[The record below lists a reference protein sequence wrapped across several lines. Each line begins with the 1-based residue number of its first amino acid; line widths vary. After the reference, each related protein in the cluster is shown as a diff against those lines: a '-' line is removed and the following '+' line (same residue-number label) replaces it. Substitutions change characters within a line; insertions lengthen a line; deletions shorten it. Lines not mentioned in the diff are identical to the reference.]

1 MALWQHEAAERAM
14 VLDAK
19 RRTGSMGGMTDT
31 AETILLRHVLATPE
45 AAIPES
51 ARDAARIFLLDGL
64 AVGVAGMAHAARPG
78 LLAAARGWG
87 AGAEARLWGD
97 GTALPAS
104 QAAFMNAFQAHALEF
119 DAIHEAAVVHAMTP
133 TVSAALAEAE
143 RLSGLGQ
150 PVSGARFMAAVILG
164 LDLACTIG
172 AAARGP
178 MRFFRPAT
186 AGMFGAYGAVARL
199 RGFDL
204 GTASAGAGLLLG
216 QIPGTMQAHTEGSMA
231 LPVQMGFAAMAGLR
245 AADLAAAGAAGPA
258 QWLTGPFGFLKLT
271 EPEHDLAPGL
281 AALGSTWQVAR
292 LSHKPFPSGRLT
304 HPAIDGVQRL
314 IAAHGVRAEHVS
326 AVRLYLPPLAMRLV
340 GRPIKPDL
348 TGNYARLCLPY
359 VVART
364 LLSGRVGLGDFS
376 EALLRDGPTHA
387 LAARVEL
394 HGDGS
399 TDENAVVPQRVEI
412 ELRDGTRLDQR
423 VDAALGSPENPL
435 PRVAQIEKVKACLA
449 GILPDG
455 RADELIRAIDALHE
469 APDVVGLADILV

>member
-1 MALWQHEAAERAM
+1 M

-19 RRTGSMGGMTDT
+19 RRTGSMGAMTDT
-31 AETILLRHVLATPE
+31 AETILLRHVLETPD
-45 AAIPES
+45 AAIPET
-51 ARDAARIFLLDGL
+51 ARDAARVFLLDGL

-97 GTALPAS
+97 GIALPAS

-204 GTASAGAGLLLG
+204 ATASAGAGLLLG
-216 QIPGTMQAHTEGSMA
+216 QMPGTMQAHTEGSMA

-258 QWLTGPFGFLKLT
+258 HWLTGPFGFLKLT

-281 AALGSTWQVAR
+281 SALGSIWQVAR

-314 IAAHGVRAEHVS
+314 MAAHGVRAEHVS

-348 TGNYARLCLPY
+348 TANYARLCLPY

-364 LLSGRVGLGDFS
+364 LLTGSVGLGDFS
-376 EALLRDGPTHA
+376 DTLLRDGPTHA
-387 LAARVEL
+387 LASLVEL
-394 HGDGS
+394 DGDGNA
-399 TDENAVVPQRVEI
+399 DENAVVPQRVEI
-412 ELRDGTRLDQR
+412 TLQDGRKLDQR
-423 VDAALGSPENPL
+423 VEAALGSPENPL
-435 PRVAQIEKVKACLA
+435 PRAAQIAKVQACCA
-449 GILPDG
+449 GILPKG
-455 RADELIRAIDALHE
+455 RAEELIRAIEALHT
-469 APDVVGLADILV
+469 APDVMRFVDILV

>member
-1 MALWQHEAAERAM
+1 M

-19 RRTGSMGGMTDT
+19 RRTGSMGAMTET
-31 AETILLRHVLATPE
+31 AETILLRHVLATPDS
-45 AAIPES
+45 AIPEP
-51 ARDAARIFLLDGL
+51 ARNAARVFLLDGL
-64 AVGVAGMAHAARPG
+64 AVGVAGMAHAARAG
-78 LLAAARGWG
+78 LMAAARGWG

-97 GTALPAS
+97 GAALPAS

-143 RLSGLGQ
+143 RRSGLGQ
-150 PVSGARFMAAVILG
+150 PISGARFMAAVILG

-186 AGMFGAYGAVARL
+186 AGMLGAYGAVARL

-204 GTASAGAGLLLG
+204 ATASAGAGLLLG
-216 QIPGTMQAHTEGSMA
+216 QLPGTMQAHAEGSMA

-281 AALGSTWQVAR
+281 AALGREWQVAR

-314 IAAHGVRAEHVS
+314 IAAHGVRAENIS

-348 TGNYARLCLPY
+348 TANYARLCVPY

-364 LLSGRVGLGDFS
+364 LLTGSVGLGDFS

-387 LAARVEL
+387 LAARVSL

-399 TDENAVVPQRVEI
+399 KDENAVVPQRVEI

-435 PRVAQIEKVKACLA
+435 PRAAQITKVEACLA
-449 GILPDG
+449 GILPQD
-455 RADELIRAIDALHE
+455 RAEELIRAIDGLHA
-469 APDVVGLADILV
+469 APDVAALGALLRA

>member
-1 MALWQHEAAERAM
+1 M
-14 VLDAK
+14 VLDGEHNA
-19 RRTGSMGGMTDT
+19 GSMGAMTDT
-31 AETILLRHVLATPE
+31 AETILLRHLLETSE
-45 AAIPES
+45 AAIPEA
-51 ARDAARIFLLDGL
+51 ARDAARVFLLDGL
-64 AVGVAGMAHAARPG
+64 AVGVAGMAHTARAG

-87 AGAEARLWGD
+87 AGAEASLWGD
-97 GTALPAS
+97 GAALPAP

-133 TVSAALAEAE
+133 TVAAAMAEAE
-143 RLSGLGQ
+143 NQGRQGR

-164 LDLACTIG
+164 RNLACTIG

-186 AGMFGAYGAVARL
+186 AGMFGAFGAVARL

-204 GTASAGAGLLLG
+204 AMASAGAGLLLG
-216 QIPGTMQAHTEGSMA
+216 QIPGTMQAHSEGSMA

-245 AADLAAAGAAGPA
+245 AADLAAVGAAGPA

-271 EPEHDLAPGL
+271 EPEHDLTPGL
-281 AALGSTWQVAR
+281 AALGSTWQVTR
-292 LSHKPFPSGRLT
+292 LAHKPFPSGRLT

-314 IAAHGVRAEHVS
+314 MAAHKVRAADVA

-364 LLSGRVGLGDFS
+364 LLSGSVGLHDFS
-376 EALLRDGPTHA
+376 EALVRDPVTHA
-387 LAARVEL
+387 LAARVAL
-394 HGDGS
+394 HGDGNG
-399 TDENAVVPQRVEI
+399 DENAVVPQRVEI
-412 ELRDGTRLDQR
+412 ELRNGAVLDQR
-423 VDAALGSPENPL
+423 VEAALGSPENPL
-435 PRVAQIEKVKACLA
+435 PRAAQIAKVKACF
-449 GILPDG
+449 
-455 RADELIRAIDALHE
+455 
-469 APDVVGLADILV
+469 ADILPEDRVGALVAAITDLEKTQDTAASLMSLLVRHP

>member
-1 MALWQHEAAERAM
+1 M

-19 RRTGSMGGMTDT
+19 PRTGSMEGMTDT
-31 AETILLRHVLATPE
+31 AETILLRHLLETLE
-45 AAIPES
+45 AAIPEA

-87 AGAEARLWGD
+87 AGEEASLWGD
-97 GTALPAS
+97 GALLPAS

-133 TVSAALAEAE
+133 TLSAALAEAE
-143 RLSGLGQ
+143 RQSRQGK
-150 PVSGARFMAAVILG
+150 PVPGARFMAAVILG

-186 AGMFGAYGAVARL
+186 AGMFGAFGAVVRL

-204 GTASAGAGLLLG
+204 ATASAGAGLLLG

-281 AALGSTWQVAR
+281 AALGSLWQVTR
-292 LSHKPFPSGRLT
+292 LAHKPFPSGRLT

-314 IAAHGVRAEHVS
+314 MAAHGIRAENVS

-364 LLSGRVGLGDFS
+364 LLSGSVGLGDFS
-376 EALLRDGPTHA
+376 EALLRDPATHA
-387 LAARVEL
+387 LAARVAL
-394 HGDGS
+394 LGDGNG
-399 TDENAVVPQRVEI
+399 DENAVVPQRVEI
-412 ELRDGTRLDQR
+412 ELHDGTKLDQR

-435 PRVAQIEKVKACLA
+435 SRAAQIAKLRACFA
-449 GILPDG
+449 GILPEG
-455 RADELIRAIDALHE
+455 RADALMGALDVLHE
-469 APDVVGLADILV
+469 APNAAAALKLY

>member
-1 MALWQHEAAERAM
+1 
-14 VLDAK
+14 
-19 RRTGSMGGMTDT
+19 MTET
-31 AETILLRHVLATPE
+31 AETILLRHLLETPEVAIPE
-45 AAIPES
+45 AAH
-51 ARDAARIFLLDGL
+51 AAARVFLLDGL

-87 AGAEARLWGD
+87 MGEEARLWGE
-97 GTALPAS
+97 GALLPAS

-143 RLSGLGQ
+143 RQSHQGK

-204 GTASAGAGLLLG
+204 ATASAGAGLLLG

-281 AALGSTWQVAR
+281 AALGSIWQVTR
-292 LSHKPFPSGRLT
+292 LAHKPFPSGRLT

-314 IAAHGVRAEHVS
+314 MAAHGIRAEKVS
-326 AVRLYLPPLAMRLV
+326 TVRLYLPPLAMRLV

-364 LLSGRVGLGDFS
+364 LLSGSVGLGDFS
-376 EALLRDGPTHA
+376 DALLRDPATHE
-387 LAARVEL
+387 LAARVAL
-394 HGDGS
+394 LGDGNG
-399 TDENAVVPQRVEI
+399 DENAVVPQRVEI
-412 ELRDGTRLDQR
+412 ELRDGTKLDQR
-423 VDAALGSPENPL
+423 VDAALGSPDNPL
-435 PRVAQIEKVKACLA
+435 PRAAQIAKVKACLD
-449 GILPDG
+449 GILPEG
-455 RADELIRAIDALHE
+455 RTQELIRAMDLLHDAPN
-469 APDVVGLADILV
+469 AASLAALLCAIPAASCA

>member
-1 MALWQHEAAERAM
+1 M
-14 VLDAK
+14 VLDGMHEA
-19 RRTGSMGGMTDT
+19 GSMGGMTET
-31 AETILLRHVLATPE
+31 AETILLHHLLATPD
-45 AAIPES
+45 AAIPEA
-51 ARDAARIFLLDGL
+51 ARDAARVFLLDGL
-64 AVGVAGMAHAARPG
+64 AVGVAGMAHAARAG

-87 AGAEARLWGD
+87 AGEEARLWGD
-97 GTALPAS
+97 GVALPAS

-133 TVSAALAEAE
+133 TLAAALAEAE
-143 RLSGLGQ
+143 RQSRQGR
-150 PVSGARFMAAVILG
+150 PVSGTHFMAAVILG

-204 GTASAGAGLLLG
+204 ATASAGAGLLLG

-258 QWLTGPFGFLKLT
+258 HWLTGPFGFLRLT
-271 EPEHDLAPGL
+271 EPEHDLTPGL
-281 AALGSTWQVAR
+281 ATLGSTWQVAR
-292 LSHKPFPSGRLT
+292 LAHKPFPSGRLT

-314 IAAHGVRAEHVS
+314 IAAHDVRADDV
-326 AVRLYLPPLAMRLV
+326 AALRLYLPPLAMRLV

-348 TGNYARLCLPY
+348 TANYARLCLPY

-364 LLSGRVGLGDFS
+364 LLSGSVGLDDFS
-376 EALLRDGPTHA
+376 PALLRDPATHA
-387 LAARVEL
+387 LAARVDL
-394 HGDGS
+394 LGDGNG
-399 TDENAVVPQRVEI
+399 DENAVVPQRVQI

-423 VDAALGSPENPL
+423 VEAALGSPENPL
-435 PRVAQIEKVKACLA
+435 PRAAQIAKLRACFA
-449 GILPDG
+449 GILPEA
-455 RADELIRAIDALHE
+455 RAEAFITAIDALHE
-469 APDVVGLADILV
+469 APDAAALTNILISA

>member
-1 MALWQHEAAERAM
+1 M
-14 VLDAK
+14 VLDAQ
-19 RRTGSMGGMTDT
+19 RRTGSMGAMKDT
-31 AETILLRHVLATPE
+31 PETILLRHLLETPAPAIPE
-45 AAIPES
+45 AAHE
-51 ARDAARIFLLDGL
+51 AARIFLLDGL

-78 LLAAARGWG
+78 LLAATRGWG
-87 AGAEARLWGD
+87 TGAEARLWGD
-97 GTALPAS
+97 GVALPAS

-133 TVSAALAEAE
+133 ALSAAMAEAE
-143 RLSGLGQ
+143 RLGGLGQ

-204 GTASAGAGLLLG
+204 ATASAGAGLLLG
-216 QIPGTMQAHTEGSMA
+216 QIPGTMQAHSEGSMA

-258 QWLTGPFGFLKLT
+258 QWLTGPFGFLRLT

-281 AALGSTWQVAR
+281 AALGSTWQVTR
-292 LSHKPFPSGRLT
+292 LAHKPFPSGRLT

-314 IAAHGVRAEHVS
+314 MAAHRIAGENVA

-364 LLSGRVGLGDFS
+364 LLSGSVGLGDFS
-376 EALLRDGPTHA
+376 DALLRDGPTHA

-394 HGDGS
+394 HGDGNG
-399 TDENAVVPQRVEI
+399 DENAVVPQRVEI
-412 ELRDGTRLDQR
+412 ALCDGTKLDQR

-435 PRVAQIEKVKACLA
+435 PRAAQIAKVNACFA
-449 GILPDG
+449 GILPAG
-455 RADELIRAIDALHE
+455 RADELIRAIEALHA
-469 APDVVGLADILV
+469 APDAAGLGALLRA